1 MCGRTQRPPRR
12 KSRCCRRSSS
22 SATCSGRCS
31 TPSTTPMSS
40 RGTCRPSPGSRRRDG
55 ACGRCPAAPR
65 PRRPP
70 AEDRAR
76 GGFVL
81 LAPERVL
88 HANGT
93 AVEVLRLCDGER
105 TVATLVDELAARFAA
120 DRERVAAEVAALLT
134 DLAAKRMV
142 EL

>member
-1 MCGRTQRPPRR
+1 VT
-12 KSRCCRRSSS
+12 
-22 SATCSGRCS
+22 ALA
-31 TPSTTPMSS
+31 
-40 RGTCRPSPGSRRRDG
+40 DD
-55 ACGRCPAAPR
+55 AR
-65 PRRPP
+65 PRLARGVRLQ
-70 AEDRAR
+70 EDKAR

-93 AVEVLRLCDGER
+93 AVEVLRLC
-105 TVATLVDELAARFAA
+105 VDER
-120 DRERVAAEVAALLT
+120 RRIAAEVAALLT

>member
-1 MCGRTQRPPRR
+1 MT
-12 KSRCCRRSSS
+12 
-22 SATCSGRCS
+22 ALA
-31 TPSTTPMSS
+31 
-40 RGTCRPSPGSRRRDG
+40 DG
-55 ACGRCPAAPR
+55 AR
-65 PRRPP
+65 PRLARGVRLQ
-70 AEDRAR
+70 EDKAR

-105 TVATLVDELAARFAA
+105 TVAALDDELAARFAA
-120 DRERVAAEVAALLT
+120 DRERIAAEVAALLT

>member
-1 MCGRTQRPPRR
+1 MTASVPEDAKPRL
-12 KSRCCRRSSS
+12 
-22 SATCSGRCS
+22 A
-31 TPSTTPMSS
+31 
-40 RGTCRPSPGSRRRDG
+40 RGVRLQ
-55 ACGRCPAAPR
+55 
-65 PRRPP
+65 
-70 AEDRAR
+70 EDKAR

-88 HANGT
+88 QANST

-105 TVATLVDELAARFAA
+105 TLAEVIDALAARFGVARA
-120 DRERVAAEVAALLT
+120 RIAAEVQALLR